1 MSARLPLTPSQ
12 TIGPFWHA
20 LGEPHLAELGL
31 PGAPAPLG
39 ELAPQSASPA
49 SLGEL
54 TPQIAPP
61 ASLGELS
68 PPAPPALL
76 GELAISVRDGSD
88 APVTDACLEL
98 WCPTSSTW
106 ARAATDAQ
114 GVARFRL
121 SAAAAVAPSS
131 ARSSAAVAAA
141 PSSGATLAAVAAA
154 PSSGLSSA
162 PSSSAPPSAAL
173 VPPPLSVIVLARGL
187 LKPLWTR
194 LFFDEASLLRACPEL
209 SSLAPARRATLLADA
224 SSRPHWRWQLRLQGD
239 AETETVFFDW

>member
-20 LGEPHLAELGL
+20 LGEPHLAELSL
-31 PGAPAPLG
+31 PGAPAAPLG
-39 ELAPQSASPA
+39 ELALPA
-49 SLGEL
+49 
-54 TPQIAPP
+54 A
-61 ASLGELS
+61 
-68 PPAPPALL
+68 PAPL

-98 WCPTSSTW
+98 WCPASSAW

-114 GVARFRL
+114 GVALFRL
-121 SAAAAVAPSS
+121 TAAVAAVPSS
-131 ARSSAAVAAA
+131 AATSAATSVAVAAA
-141 PSSGATLAAVAAA
+141 PSSA
-154 PSSGLSSA
+154 SF
-162 PSSSAPPSAAL
+162 

-194 LFFDEASLLRACPEL
+194 LFFDEPSLFRACPEL

-239 AETETVFFDW
+239 AETETVFFDG

>member
-20 LGEPHLAELGL
+20 LGEPHLAELAL
-31 PGAPAPLG
+31 PAAPAPLG
-39 ELAPQSASPA
+39 ELALPA
-49 SLGEL
+49 
-54 TPQIAPP
+54 A
-61 ASLGELS
+61 
-68 PPAPPALL
+68 PAPL

-121 SAAAAVAPSS
+121 SAAVAAAPSS
-131 ARSSAAVAAA
+131 AATSSAVAAA
-141 PSSGATLAAVAAA
+141 PS
-154 PSSGLSSA
+154 
-162 PSSSAPPSAAL
+162 SAAL

-194 LFFDEASLLRACPEL
+194 LFFDEASLHRACPEL

-224 SSRPHWRWQLRLQGD
+224 SSRPHWRWQLHLQGD